1 MSAFFRIV
9 SVGGRQWWVVRSH
22 ELKEACHSV
31 FCGQSAVDS
40 IDAIT
45 DSAMSLALGTAFT
58 AGYKSTSLRTVTRSI
73 TVH

>member
-1 MSAFFRIV
+1 MKRCKRDPVEPECQLFFRIV

-22 ELKEACHSV
+22 EQKEACHSV

-45 DSAMSLALGTAFT
+45 DSAIDDLDE
-58 AGYKSTSLRTVTRSI
+58 I
-73 TVH
+73 